1 MRFVASSTLALV
13 LTLPAVALAQ
23 EQPQPQP
30 EPQQQAQ
37 QPEAASQERKF
48 TTPAGLMF
56 NIIKADQSANF
67 EQFLTKLHEALYKS
81 AEPKRQQQAAGW
93 KVYKMSEP
101 APGGN
106 VMYLYF
112 IEPTVDHD
120 YTGTK
125 ILVEGIPDEAA
136 AAYELIKDA
145 YAGLS
150 MANMTLVADFSK
162 APAAAPP
169 APEPQQ

>member
-1 MRFVASSTLALV
+1 MRFVASSTLALALIV
-13 LTLPAVALAQ
+13 PGAALAQ
-23 EQPQPQP
+23 DQPAQPAQEQAAQPQQ
-30 EPQQQAQ
+30 
-37 QPEAASQERKF
+37 EAAAQERKF

-56 NIIKADQSANF
+56 NIIKADQTANF
-67 EQFLTKLHEALYKS
+67 EKFLTKLHEALYKS
-81 AEPKRQQQAAGW
+81 GEPKRQQQAAGW
-93 KVYKMSEP
+93 KVYKMAEP

-106 VMYLYF
+106 VMYVYF

-125 ILVEGIPDEAA
+125 ILVEGIPDEAS

-150 MANMTLVADFSK
+150 MANLTLVADFSK
-162 APAAAPP
+162 APAAAPA
-169 APEPQQ
+169 APQP

>member
-13 LTLPAVALAQ
+13 LTLPGVALAQ
-23 EQPQPQP
+23 EQAQPQ
-30 EPQQQAQ
+30 Q
-37 QPEAASQERKF
+37 EAASQERKF
-48 TTPAGLMF
+48 STPAGMMF
-56 NIIKADQSANF
+56 NIIKADQTANF
-67 EQFLTKLHEALYKS
+67 EKFLVRLHEALYKS
-81 AEPKRQQQAAGW
+81 GEPKRQQQAAGW
-93 KVYKMSEP
+93 KVYRMSEP

-106 VMYLYF
+106 VMYVYF

-125 ILVEGIPDEAA
+125 ILVEGIPDDAS

-150 MANMTLVADFSK
+150 MANLTLVADFSK
-162 APAAAPP
+162 APAAAP
-169 APEPQQ
+169 ADPQP